1 MLLNLK
7 RSALAG
13 RLLQTLPMRG
23 MVLAKISGKGLIS
36 IAMLVG
42 ILWACILGEHWIVAR
57 ANREFS
63 RAMIE
68 LRQLQLKRH
77 AEPAS
82 IPVKAQRVR
91 PSVG

>member
-1 MLLNLK
+1 
-7 RSALAG
+7 
-13 RLLQTLPMRG
+13 
-23 MVLAKISGKGLIS
+23 MVLAKISGRGLIS
-36 IAMLVG
+36 IAMLVA
-42 ILWACILGEHWIVAR
+42 ILWACILGERLIVER

-63 RAMIE
+63 RAMME

-82 IPVKAQRVR
+82 IPVKPLRVR